1 MFREWVCSEFPADK
15 YIGILTEVQSA
26 KRRNHLSLIPATNA
40 EFWRLRYN
48 KSNHLFFLQDPG
60 SNMDRLCMH
69 HRYPGGVQS
78 LKSTRN
84 WDPKSH
90 FILKFPFFPVYFL
103 NMYIFSSLCF
113 RQGRVLRYWGVG
125 VSLSAV
131 LLFYGNLHLPWKKS
145 EYSQNHSIMFFNV
158 VGIGFKQTIYTS
170 TQRYQN

>member
-1 MFREWVCSEFPADK
+1 MVETWFMFREWVCSEFPVDK
-15 YIGILTEVQSA
+15 YIGILKEVQSA

-48 KSNHLFFLQDPG
+48 KLNHLCFLQDPG

-84 WDPKSH
+84 WDPRSH
-90 FILKFPFFPVYFL
+90 FILKLLFPL
-103 NMYIFSSLCF
+103 YISLICISFSSLCF

-131 LLFYGNLHLPWKKS
+131 LLFYGNLHLPSKKS
-145 EYSQNHSIMFFNV
+145 EYSQNHSIMFF
-158 VGIGFKQTIYTS
+158 
-170 TQRYQN
+170 

>member
-90 FILKFPFFPVYFL
+90 FILK
-103 NMYIFSSLCF
+103 
-113 RQGRVLRYWGVG
+113 
-125 VSLSAV
+125 
-131 LLFYGNLHLPWKKS
+131 LLFPLYISLICISFLVYVSDKGECCDIEEWGYLWVLFSYSMGTCTCLQRNLNIHRITVSCFL
-145 EYSQNHSIMFFNV
+145 M
-158 VGIGFKQTIYTS
+158 
-170 TQRYQN
+170 